1 MSEIQ
6 LRPAHGDTTA
16 AARIIAHHVEPTPL
30 REEKA
35 FSELLN
41 ADVFVKSEFLNPVRS
56 FKIRGAL
63 NLAHALANSNRVSR
77 VITVSTGNHG
87 AAMAFACQK
96 YDLSLT
102 VGVPVNCDQSKLKLI
117 RQFGGELEM
126 IGRDLDET
134 KELLQQRPFSPD
146 TVFIE
151 DGSCPE
157 IVAGTSTIGSEI
169 VQQLSN
175 VEVVI
180 VPVGNGALI
189 GGIGTALKEFNPSIQ
204 VIGVQSDLAPCMAL
218 SFEAG
223 HAVDT
228 ESCDTFAT
236 GMAVR
241 VSIPEAVDL
250 MLAVVDEMQVVSETD
265 LKRAM
270 GAFYNDTGQ
279 LPEGAGVAPLAAA
292 LKMRPALEN
301 KTVCLI
307 ASGANVDDALRQE
320 IKEKFVG
327 ELHL

>member
-6 LRPAHGDTTA
+6 LRPVLADTAA
-16 AARIIAHHVEPTPL
+16 AARIIGQHVEPAPL
-30 REEKA
+30 KKEKV
-35 FSELLN
+35 FSESFN
-41 ADVFVKSEFLNPVRS
+41 ADIFVKYEFLNPVRS

-63 NLAHALANSNRVSR
+63 NLAHALANSKNVSR

-87 AAMAFACQK
+87 AAMAFACREYNLQ
-96 YDLSLT
+96 LT
-102 VGVPVNCDQSKLKLI
+102 VGVPVNCDQSKLELI
-117 RQFGGELEM
+117 RQFDGELEM

-134 KELLQQRPFSPD
+134 KELLQGRPLSPD

-151 DGSCPE
+151 DGSSPE
-157 IVAGTSTIGSEI
+157 IVAGTSTIGAEI
-169 VQQLSN
+169 VRQLPN

-189 GGIGTALKEFNPSIQ
+189 GGIGSALKEFNPSIR
-204 VIGVQSDLAPCMAL
+204 VIGIQSDLAPCMAL

-250 MLAVVDEMQVVSETD
+250 MLAVVDEMHIVSETD
-265 LKRAM
+265 LKEAM
-270 GAFYNDTGQ
+270 GAFYNHTGHI
-279 LPEGAGVAPLAAA
+279 PEGAGVAPLAAA
-292 LKMRPALEN
+292 LKMRTALEN

-307 ASGANVDDALRQE
+307 ASGANVDDTLRQE
-320 IKEKFVG
+320 IKEKFV
-327 ELHL
+327 

>member
-1 MSEIQ
+1 MSEII
-6 LRPAHGDTTA
+6 LRPTHTDTIA
-16 AARIIAHHVEPTPL
+16 ATRIIAQHVEPTPL
-30 REEKA
+30 TRENT
-35 FSELLN
+35 FSERLN
-41 ADVFVKSEFLNPVRS
+41 ASVFVKYEFLNPVKS

-63 NLAHALANSNRVSR
+63 NLAHALAKGKDVSR

-87 AAMAFACQK
+87 AAMAFACQE
-96 YDLSLT
+96 YNLPLT
-102 VGVPVNCDQSKLKLI
+102 VGVPINCDQSKLELI

-134 KELLQQRPFSPD
+134 KELLQQRPLSPE
-146 TVFIE
+146 TIFIE

-169 VQQLSN
+169 VQKLSN

-189 GGIGTALKEFNPSIQ
+189 GGIGTALKEFNPAIR
-204 VIGVQSDLAPCMAL
+204 VIGVQSDLAPCMML

-250 MLAVVDEMQVVSETD
+250 MLAVVDEMYVVSETD
-265 LKRAM
+265 LKQAM
-270 GAFYNDTGQ
+270 GAFYNHTGH

-292 LKMRPALEN
+292 LKMRASLEN

-320 IKEKFVG
+320 IKEKFV
-327 ELHL
+327 

>member
-6 LRPAHGDTTA
+6 LRPAHGETNA
-16 AARIIAHHVEPTPL
+16 AARVIAQHVEPTPL
-30 REEKA
+30 KKEKA
-35 FSELLN
+35 FSESLN
-41 ADVFVKSEFLNPVRS
+41 ADIYVKYEFLSPVKS

-63 NLAHALANSNRVSR
+63 NLACALANGKNVSR

-87 AAMAFACQK
+87 AAMAFACREYNLQ
-96 YDLSLT
+96 LT
-102 VGVPVNCDQSKLKLI
+102 VGVPVNCDQSKLELI

-134 KELLQQRPFSPD
+134 KELLQQRPLSPD

-151 DGSCPE
+151 DGSSPE

-169 VQQLSN
+169 VQQLPN

-189 GGIGTALKEFNPSIQ
+189 GGIGTALKEFNPAIQ
-204 VIGVQSDLAPCMAL
+204 VIGGMAL

-228 ESCDTFAT
+228 ESCDTFAS

-250 MLAVVDEMQVVSETD
+250 MLAVVDKMHMVSETE
-265 LKRAM
+265 LKEAM
-270 GAFYNDTGQ
+270 GTFYNHTGH
-279 LPEGAGVAPLAAA
+279 LPEGAGVAPLATA
-292 LKMRPALEN
+292 LKMRTGLEN

-307 ASGANVDDALRQE
+307 ASGANVDDTLRQE
-320 IKEKFVG
+320 IKEKFV
-327 ELHL
+327 

>member
-1 MSEIQ
+1 MSKNQ
-6 LRPAHGDTTA
+6 LRPAHGDTIA
-16 AARIIAHHVEPTPL
+16 AARVIVQYVEPTPL
-30 REEKA
+30 KKEIA
-35 FSELLN
+35 FSESLN
-41 ADVFVKSEFLNPVRS
+41 ADVFVKYEFLSPVRS
-56 FKIRGAL
+56 FKIRGAV
-63 NLAHALANSNRVSR
+63 NLAHALASSKSISK

-96 YDLSLT
+96 YNLSLT
-102 VGVPVNCDQSKLKLI
+102 VGVPVNCDQSKLELI
-117 RQFGGELEM
+117 RQFGAELEM

-134 KELLQQRPFSPD
+134 KELLQGRPLSSD

-151 DGSCPE
+151 DGSSPE

-169 VQQLSN
+169 VQGLPN

-189 GGIGTALKEFNPSIQ
+189 GGIGAALKEFNPSIR

-218 SFEAG
+218 SFESG

-228 ESCDTFAT
+228 ESCDTFAS

-250 MLAVVDEMQVVSETD
+250 MLAVVDEMWVVSETD
-265 LKRAM
+265 LKEAM
-270 GAFYNDTGQ
+270 GIFHNHIGH

-292 LKMRPALEN
+292 LKMRTALEN
-301 KTVCLI
+301 RTVCLI
-307 ASGANVDDALRQE
+307 ASGANVDDTLRQE
-320 IKEKFVG
+320 IEEKFV
-327 ELHL
+327 

>member
-6 LRPAHGDTTA
+6 LRPAPGDTVA
-16 AARIIAHHVEPTPL
+16 AARVIAQHIDPTPL
-30 REEKA
+30 KQENA
-35 FSELLN
+35 FSESLN
-41 ADVFVKSEFLNPVRS
+41 AEVFVKYEFLNPVKS

-63 NLAHALANSNRVSR
+63 NLADVLANSKSVSR

-87 AAMAFACQK
+87 AAMAFACREYNLQ
-96 YDLSLT
+96 LT

-117 RQFGGELEM
+117 RQFDGELEM

-134 KELLQQRPFSPD
+134 KELLQQHPHSPD
-146 TVFIE
+146 TIFIE

-175 VEVVI
+175 VEVAI

-189 GGIGTALKEFNPSIQ
+189 GGIGTALKEFNPAIR

-223 HAVDT
+223 YAVDT

-250 MLAVVDEMQVVSETD
+250 MLAVVDEMWVVSETD
-265 LKRAM
+265 LKEAM
-270 GAFYNDTGQ
+270 GVFYNHTGH

-292 LKMRPALEN
+292 LKMRTDLEN
-301 KTVCLI
+301 KKVCLI
-307 ASGANVDDALRQE
+307 ASGANVDDALRRK
-320 IKEKFVG
+320 IKEKFV
-327 ELHL
+327 